1 MAIAKKL
8 EVEISHSYPSSSL
21 SSSLNEALLIST
33 MCIIGLQV
41 HVHLKDG
48 SIFSG
53 IFYTISVENEFGI
66 VLKSA
71 KLTKKGTNKANVVSR
86 KIVETLV
93 IMSCDIVRIVAE
105 VGANVVSAVADFA
118 SEPEPRSCI
127 ANKLVKS
134 GIDRRGSNHRRSRD
148 QEPRSLSPSCTK
160 DAIKDPGTKKEIGI
174 AQNKHHPSFMNHQ
187 RQAGTR
193 ILKCSKQNTD
203 VHQEDNVDSQSSSSS
218 CKLHL
223 NVNYVTMVVL
233 LPLVNKMFSDM
244 CILNFHLHVFI
255 TVDSTSE
262 RVQPTEQEKNMPE
275 HSSNEMN
282 KGFVA
287 STNKLQP
294 TQATTDPF
302 TSQYHSVQAT
312 PPIFVNPN
320 PQVLMV
326 GRSGQLM
333 YMQPISQDLVQG
345 APHYSHLPSRPLFP
359 PQQQFQY
366 SKHQNA
372 PVQLYAPQ
380 PFAASEHRPYE
391 LMPTNIPVMQSPF
404 PTNEPMPILVPNG
417 FFGPKFL

>member
-105 VGANVVSAVADFA
+105 GVSLPCDFGGNIEVQML
-118 SEPEPRSCI
+118 SRPLQTLLPSLSLVHNRLE
-127 ANKLVKS
+127 NKVKALKS
-134 GIDRRGSNHRRSRD
+134 GKD

-218 CKLHL
+218 L
-223 NVNYVTMVVL
+223 
-233 LPLVNKMFSDM
+233 
-244 CILNFHLHVFI
+244 
-255 TVDSTSE
+255 DSTSE

-275 HSSNEMN
+275 HSSNGSPEAAKRPSLTEKSSPLDENSEMN

-312 PPIFVNPN
+312 PPIF
-320 PQVLMV
+320 LMV